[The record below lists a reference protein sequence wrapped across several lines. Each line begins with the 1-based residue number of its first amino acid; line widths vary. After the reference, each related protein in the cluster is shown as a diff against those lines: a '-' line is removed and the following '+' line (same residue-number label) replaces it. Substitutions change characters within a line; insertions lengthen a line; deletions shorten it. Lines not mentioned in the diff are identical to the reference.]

1 MSFRRKLGIPS
12 KMELNKIKKNKNMC
26 PAKKNEKRSKRAK
39 KGKNGNVKI
48 YCKVLTWI
56 SRQLNSR

>member
-12 KMELNKIKKNKNMC
+12 KMELNKIKKIKTC
-26 PAKKNEKRSKRAK
+26 ARRKKRREKIQTGK

-56 SRQLNSR
+56 SRQLNPR

>member
-12 KMELNKIKKNKNMC
+12 KMELNKIKKKLKHV
-26 PAKKNEKRSKRAK
+26 PGEKKEKRSKRAK

>member
-1 MSFRRKLGIPS
+1 
-12 KMELNKIKKNKNMC
+12 MELNKIKKIKTC
-26 PAKKNEKRSKRAK
+26 ARQKKMKRKDPNGQK